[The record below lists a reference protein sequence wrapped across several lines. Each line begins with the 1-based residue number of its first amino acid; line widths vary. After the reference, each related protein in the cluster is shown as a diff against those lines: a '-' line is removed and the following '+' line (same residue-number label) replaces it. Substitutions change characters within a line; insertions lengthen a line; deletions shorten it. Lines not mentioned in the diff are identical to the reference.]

1 MGSHRLAP
9 AFRVRFMSRVAHI
22 CYPHRVRVLWIF
34 IHFICAV
41 FAVVGVALLVVGLK
55 DAWRAARSRR
65 WPTAPGKVISAE
77 EFQHRRPLPAE
88 AGGGTRIHYQA
99 HVHYEYT
106 VGRVLIGSTVL
117 GMGPSET
124 SSEARAQAILA
135 RYPPGK
141 PLQVAY
147 NPQDPTDS
155 VLEPGAHPVNFVRAG
170 MGAFF
175 LLLVFAVQFIA
186 RWFAA
191 RL

>member
-1 MGSHRLAP
+1 M
-9 AFRVRFMSRVAHI
+9 RVF
-22 CYPHRVRVLWIF
+22 WIV
-34 IHFICAV
+34 IHLICALL
-41 FAVVGVALLVVGLK
+41 AVVGVALLAVGLR
-55 DAWRAARSRR
+55 DVWRAARSRR

-77 EFQHRRPLPAE
+77 EFQHRRAMPEE
-88 AGGGTRIHYQA
+88 AGGGTRIHYEA

-117 GMGPSET
+117 NLGPKET

-135 RYPPGK
+135 RYPPGQ

-147 NPQDPTDS
+147 NPNDPTDS
-155 VLEPGAHPVNFVRAG
+155 LLEPGAHPVHFVRAG
-170 MGAFF
+170 MGLFF
-175 LLLVFAVQFIA
+175 LGLVFAVHFIA

>member
-1 MGSHRLAP
+1 M
-9 AFRVRFMSRVAHI
+9 
-22 CYPHRVRVLWIF
+22 RVLWIF

-41 FAVVGVALLVVGLK
+41 FAVVGVALLVAGLR
-55 DAWRAARSRR
+55 DVWRAARSRR

-77 EFQHRRPLPAE
+77 ELQRERKLPEE
-88 AGGGTRIHYQA
+88 AGGGTRIHYEA

-117 GMGPSET
+117 SMGPSES

-141 PLQVAY
+141 VLQVSY
-147 NPQDPTDS
+147 NPQDPTES
-155 VLEPGAHPVNFVRAG
+155 VLEPGASPVNFVRAG
-170 MGAFF
+170 MGVFF
-175 LLLVFAVQFIA
+175 LLLAFAVHFIA
-186 RWFAA
+186 RWFIA